1 MAHRLLIVPSK
12 IPAAVSCR
20 QRRDDMGTFESFYKD
35 NGEVERCSH
44 RIQNG
49 VEIFER
55 EVHKIADQPG
65 ENAAD
70 AAQPRL
76 IVSDAVTTATKAFI
90 SKTRSEI
97 AGLNAFLQGL
107 STVDAKTR

>member
-1 MAHRLLIVPSK
+1 MEA
-12 IPAAVSCR
+12 
-20 QRRDDMGTFESFYKD
+20 FESFYKD

-55 EVHKIADQPG
+55 EIHKIAAAEPV
-65 ENAAD
+65 ENVAA

-76 IVSDAVTTATKAFI
+76 IISDAVSTARRAFV

-97 AGLNAFLQGL
+97 AGLNAFLSGL
-107 STVDAKTR
+107 STVAAKTR